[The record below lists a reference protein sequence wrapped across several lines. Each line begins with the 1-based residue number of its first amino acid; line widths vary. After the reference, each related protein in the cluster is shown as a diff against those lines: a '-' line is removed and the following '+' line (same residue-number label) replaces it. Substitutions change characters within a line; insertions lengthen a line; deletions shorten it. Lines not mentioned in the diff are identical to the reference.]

1 MKKVN
6 PYKSQAAALKSLDNG
21 GRFFNVLTKADDGQ
35 ITSTELS
42 KVAGAFSNKQLMNLY
57 LEMSLAQLPKRDMVL
72 RSLSDKLNKAYQR
85 NRPQYLSPA
94 EAATS
99 GQVGATVIIT
109 GIPEYKRAKTEF
121 SGFIMVP
128 IISGDVTTFIM
139 VPIMDQYDIYE
150 VKDQQSDELFIIAH
164 ARSKRKLD
172 NVPTRVGGY
181 LKELQ
186 VDKKNVSEKRLF
198 LETYY
203 YTPLNLVAN

>member
-35 ITSTELS
+35 ITSAELS
-42 KVAGAFSNKQLMNLY
+42 KVAGAFANKQLMNLY

-72 RSLSDKLNKAYQR
+72 ASLSDKLNKAYQR
-85 NRPQYLSPA
+85 YRPQYLSPA
-94 EAATS
+94 AAADS
-99 GQVGATVIIT
+99 EQVGATVIIT
-109 GIPEYKRAKTEF
+109 GIPEYKHSKTEF

-128 IISGDVTTFIM
+128 IISGNVTTFMMI
-139 VPIMDQYDIYE
+139 PIMDQYDVYE
-150 VKDQQSDELFIIAH
+150 IKNPQSDELFIIAH

-172 NVPTRVGGY
+172 EVPTRVGGY

-186 VDKKNVSEKRLF
+186 IDKKDASKKRLF

-203 YTPLNLVAN
+203 YTPLLP